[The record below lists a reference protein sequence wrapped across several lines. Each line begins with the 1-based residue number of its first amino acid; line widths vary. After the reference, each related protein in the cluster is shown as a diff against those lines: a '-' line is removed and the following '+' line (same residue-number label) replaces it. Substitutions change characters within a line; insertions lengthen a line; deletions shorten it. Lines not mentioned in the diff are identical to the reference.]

1 MALPAGYVALPEAL
15 KSAALTSIEAV
26 SIPTTTTTTLAPAPT
41 TTAPKKKPVPPVTTM
56 APETTT
62 TTTSTTSTTSTT
74 TTTTL
79 APITVPRATSDLP
92 RSGSSKSG
100 MLYTG
105 VIGLSGAALV
115 GTVKPRKKV
124 AKS

>member
-1 MALPAGYVALPEAL
+1 
-15 KSAALTSIEAV
+15 
-26 SIPTTTTTTLAPAPT
+26 
-41 TTAPKKKPVPPVTTM
+41 M

-62 TTTSTTSTTSTT
+62 TTTSTTSTTTT

-79 APITVPRATSDLP
+79 APITVPQATSDLP
-92 RSGSSKSG
+92 GSGSSKSG

-105 VIGLSGAALV
+105 LIGLSGAALV